1 MLYFFTVVRLNPSVF
16 PIKRHNLAPLG
27 SWRVQAHIREST
39 ALARFR
45 AFTESCS
52 KREFLMVAGATV
64 HKGLD
69 GIIVDESRLSLVNGA
84 EGKLI
89 YSGYKIED
97 LAANALYEEVVYL
110 LWEGR
115 LPKKDELEALRA
127 DIARNAVLPEPVLEM
142 LKSLP
147 KDANP
152 MAVLRTA
159 ASALSL
165 YDPDGEDNSPEANRR

>member
-1 MLYFFTVVRLNPSVF
+1 
-16 PIKRHNLAPLG
+16 
-27 SWRVQAHIREST
+27 
-39 ALARFR
+39 
-45 AFTESCS
+45 
-52 KREFLMVAGATV
+52 
-64 HKGLD
+64 
-69 GIIVDESRLSLVNGA
+69 
-84 EGKLI
+84 
-89 YSGYKIED
+89 
-97 LAANALYEEVVYL
+97 ANALYEEVVYL

-165 YDPDGEDNSPEANRR
+165 YDPDGEDNSPEANRRKAVRLTGQITTLTAAWPRIRSGQEPIAPREDLTLAQNFMYMLTGNADDKTANDAINAYMVLLTEHGMNA